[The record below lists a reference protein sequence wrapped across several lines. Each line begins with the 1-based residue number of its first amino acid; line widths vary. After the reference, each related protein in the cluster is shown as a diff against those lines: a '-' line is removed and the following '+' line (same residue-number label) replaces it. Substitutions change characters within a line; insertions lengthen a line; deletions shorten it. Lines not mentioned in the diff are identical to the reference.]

1 MVDRNCV
8 TNGILKKGDFFVSGN
23 TWGKIRAMINDKGQN
38 VDLATPSTPVEILGM
53 SNSALSGDD
62 FVVVESE
69 DKAKEIKDYRVEQDK
84 SNFKVE
90 IFDESPEPKD
100 NLDDEINYLKSEK
113 VMYQVKG
120 HFDTMDFSVK
130 SIDYDKKSNRIVL
143 TIHQL

>member
-1 MVDRNCV
+1 MKHLKTFENFNINEFFDFEKHFDIDEDVLSYVFDDLLNKYPFL
-8 TNGILKKGDFFVSGN
+8 GIEL
-23 TWGKIRAMINDKGQN
+23 
-38 VDLATPSTPVEILGM
+38 
-53 SNSALSGDD
+53 
-62 FVVVESE
+62 
-69 DKAKEIKDYRVEQDK
+69 VEQDK

-90 IFDESPEPKD
+90 IYDESPEPKD
-100 NLDDEINYLKSEK
+100 NLDDELKYLKSEN